1 MIKNFGIFVQTPIVV
16 YNIKIKIMNRILI
29 KIQKLFFLFFIV
41 LIINS
46 CNNESQKQNI
56 KPNIIVIYTDDQGTI
71 DVNCFGAKD
80 LFTPNM
86 DKLAETGVRF
96 TQFYAAA
103 SICSPSR
110 AALMTGKTPLAA
122 GLPGNT
128 SSKKGHAGM
137 PTEQVTMAEKF
148 KGNGFVTGHI
158 GKWHL
163 GYTEE
168 TRPNGQGFDYSFG
181 HMGGC
186 IDNYSHF
193 FYWNGPN
200 VHDLWENNTEIWM
213 DGEYF
218 QDIIAEKANNF
229 IEENMDTAFFLYY
242 AINLP
247 HYPLQGTAKWRDYYK
262 DLDSPRNKY
271 AACVSTVDERIG
283 ILLQK
288 LDELKLR
295 ENTIIIFQSDHGHS
309 MEERTFGG
317 GGNSGQYRGSKF
329 SFFEGGIRVPAIISW
344 PVKIPQNEIRN
355 QMCVNVD
362 WFPTLLD
369 FCNIDYQE
377 NEFEGKSLNEVIF
390 KNAPTPHEVFWWY
403 AKKSWAVR
411 KGDWKLLKNPKDP
424 SKKAPIEK
432 KDSLFLVNI
441 HDNPD
446 ELVNMANEYP
456 DKVEELIQEY
466 NDWYK
471 KVH

>member
-1 MIKNFGIFVQTPIVV
+1 M
-16 YNIKIKIMNRILI
+16 YNIKFKIMNRILI
-29 KIQKLFFLFFIV
+29 RIQKLFFLFFIV

-46 CNNESQKQNI
+46 CNNASQKQNI

-110 AALMTGKTPLAA
+110 AALLTGKTPLAA
-122 GLPGNT
+122 GLPGNS

-148 KGNGFVTGHI
+148 KESGFVTGHI

-213 DGEYF
+213 EGEYF
-218 QDIIAEKANNF
+218 QDIIAEKVNNF

-247 HYPLQGTAKWRDYYK
+247 HYPLQGTTKWRDYYK

-295 ENTIIIFQSDHGHS
+295 ENTIIIIQSDHGHS

-390 KNAPTPHEVFWWY
+390 KNAPTPHKVFWWY

-456 DKVEELIQEY
+456 DKVKELIQEY